1 MYVWSVTES
10 SKTVTVERAFN
21 ATVAAAHVVNSM
33 LIVNP
38 RFPRAQILEAINDE
52 LADLSSPMNG
62 LFQVKIL
69 DLNYNGSDRQINL
82 PSVAGVIDL
91 IEVRA
96 RYLSS
101 DYQQV
106 RNVKLLRDM
115 PTKDFGSGL
124 ALQFDQG
131 VRPGDVRVTYRSPFT
146 KVTTET
152 EGIQLNAGFP
162 ESAEDLLVIGAQIRL
177 VAPREVKR
185 NFTESQGDTRR
196 ADEVTAGAVSGSIT
210 SLIRMRRDR
219 ITAEAAKLAR
229 QYPTFLQRG

>member
-1 MYVWSVTES
+1 
-10 SKTVTVERAFN
+10 
-21 ATVAAAHVVNSM
+21 
-33 LIVNP
+33 
-38 RFPRAQILEAINDE
+38 
-52 LADLSSPMNG
+52 
-62 LFQVKIL
+62 
-69 DLNYNGSDRQINL
+69 
-82 PSVAGVIDL
+82 
-91 IEVRA
+91 
-96 RYLSS
+96 
-101 DYQQV
+101 
-106 RNVKLLRDM
+106 M

-146 KVTTET
+146 RVTAET

-177 VAPREVKR
+177 VSPREVKR

-210 SLIRMRRDR
+210 ILIRMRRDR